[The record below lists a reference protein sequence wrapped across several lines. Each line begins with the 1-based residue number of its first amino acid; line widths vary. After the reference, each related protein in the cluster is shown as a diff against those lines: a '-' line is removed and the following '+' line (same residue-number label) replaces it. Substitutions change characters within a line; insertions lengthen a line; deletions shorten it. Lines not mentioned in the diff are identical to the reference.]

1 MKARIFVLLTFTLSA
16 VFAQKPIITD
26 DFSLEV
32 GDKYKRVTGDDEYHF
47 TFGQQMLSL
56 KSKKNEFIVERHSL
70 SNLKKQPNNTT
81 INKKG
86 DFVSVLQ
93 IKDSV
98 LIYYRQKDKLY
109 SQKVLISKKI
119 IEKPKIVIDSKEKIA
134 DDFGFSSRFGYEA
147 GGTINAF
154 AIKKSVDGS
163 KFLILYRND
172 KREKVKDKDRD
183 VININVYNSDMTLDW
198 KRSMPLPYYF
208 KQMNSDD
215 FMVDGSGIF
224 YMLASKFEKDRVS
237 VGKRNKLDTDFHM
250 ELFST
255 SKENTDWTI
264 SKLNTDKSIEDAVL
278 YTSTQNEPIAI
289 GFYGEESFKGNVTGA
304 FVAKITGEKEI
315 KPTLYPIPK
324 DTLIAYETRR
334 SSQVNKGKRDEDDF
348 NDLEKIHINKVVS
361 NNDGTYNIFA
371 EQRYTLESS
380 SYING
385 VNHVHYRYYYRNAY
399 ACKLNEK
406 GTMDWFLQLP
416 KNQMGIKGKQSMS
429 YLHQYFGGHHYIL
442 VWDKFDNLRKSI
454 GSFAELLTM
463 NKQAYMF
470 IAAYKINDQTGS
482 IEKLPVLNAL
492 EVDKYRLT
500 SFEMGKA
507 VPINNSDL
515 VIQGR
520 EGGKSYLFRLR
531 GK

>member
-1 MKARIFVLLTFTLSA
+1 MKAWLYIFCFLFTTA
-16 VFAQKPIITD
+16 AFAQKPIITD
-26 DFSLEV
+26 DFNLKV
-32 GDKYKRVTGDDEYHF
+32 GDKYKRVTGDNEYHF
-47 TFGQQMLSL
+47 VFGQQMLSL

-70 SNLKKQPNNTT
+70 SSLKKQPNNSS

-93 IKDSV
+93 LKDSV

-109 SQKVLISKKI
+109 SQKLLISKKI
-119 IEKPKIVIDSKEKIA
+119 VEKPKLIIDSKEKIA

-147 GGTINAF
+147 GGSINAF
-154 AIKKSVDGS
+154 AIKKSVDES
-163 KFLILYRND
+163 KFLIIYKND
-172 KREKVKDKDRD
+172 KKEKVKDKDRD
-183 VININVYNSDMTLDW
+183 VINIYVYNSDMTLDW
-198 KRSMPLPYYF
+198 KRTIPLPYYF

-215 FMVDGSGIF
+215 FMVDGNGVF

-255 SKENTDWTI
+255 SKEKEGWTI
-264 SKLNTDKSIEDAVL
+264 SKLATDKSIEDAVL
-278 YTSTQNEPIAI
+278 YTSTQNEPITI

-304 FVAKITGEKEI
+304 FIAKITGEKEI
-315 KPTLYPIPK
+315 TPVLHPISK

-334 SSQVNKGKRDEDDF
+334 SSQVNKGKRDEEDF

-361 NNDGTYNIFA
+361 NTDGTYNIFA
-371 EQRYTLESS
+371 EQRYTLQSS

-385 VNHVHYRYYYRNAY
+385 VNHVHYMYYYRNAY
-399 ACKLNEK
+399 ACKLDGN
-406 GTMDWFLQLP
+406 GTMNWFLQLP

-429 YLHQYFGGHHYIL
+429 YVHQYFGGHHYIL
-442 VWDKFDNLRKSI
+442 VWDKFDNLRKSV
-454 GSFAELLTM
+454 GSYAELLTM

-470 IAAYKINDQTGS
+470 IAAYKIDDYTGKV
-482 IEKLPVLNAL
+482 EKLPVLNAL
-492 EVDKYRLT
+492 EVDKFRLT
-500 SFEMGKA
+500 SFEMGKV
-507 VPINNSDL
+507 VPVNNSDL
-515 VIQGR
+515 VVQAR

-531 GK
+531 GN